1 MRNLF
6 QVILEM
12 GIATVAVILA
22 VFAIRMCLWRAPKRY
37 SYVLWGIV
45 GFRLAVP
52 FSVSSALSI
61 FNLGVFRETSIG
73 KNIIQPEIGEAF
85 GAHPAGTGQGLA
97 GAGALQAAPVPQ
109 GGAGATDGVWQAL
122 MFLWAAGIVALLG
135 YFLLSWV
142 QMRRRVEKAVW
153 MQENVWECENIPS
166 PFVMGIFSPKI
177 YIPFHLGE
185 AERTVI
191 LRHEQ
196 CHVRRKDYLVKIF
209 AYLLLAVYWFHPL
222 VWAAYFAMQKDMEMS
237 CDEQV
242 LKWIGI
248 KRKAEYSSLLLSFAE
263 KESEGF
269 RTGVLG
275 FGENGIKGRIR
286 NILNFR
292 HTGRWA
298 GVGLGVVC
306 IAAVCLLGTNGKV
319 ADTVPE
325 SQTESDGSIY
335 DRGYG
340 FSAGIP
346 EASAAVKTYKMEVGS
361 DVDEELKDLWTPGLS
376 LNEITKEGSFG
387 FDLLSSYLHAG
398 TYEVEG
404 DVLTLT
410 DHEGTYHFRFK
421 RIDENTLEFI
431 QEGSSS
437 VALTDERMGIP
448 VYDGAQFK
456 LTED

>member
-1 MRNLF
+1 MEKLF
-6 QVILEM
+6 RVILEM
-12 GIATVAVILA
+12 GITAVPVILA
-22 VFAIRMCLWRAPKRY
+22 VFAIRMCLLRAPKRY
-37 SYVLWGIV
+37 SYLLWGIA

-61 FNLGVFRETSIG
+61 FNLGFFRGTSIG
-73 KNIIQPEIGEAF
+73 RNIAQPGMGEAF
-85 GAHPAGTGQGLA
+85 GAQPAGLGQGLA
-97 GAGALQAAPVPQ
+97 GAGALQTAPALQ
-109 GGAGATDGVWQAL
+109 GRASATDGIWQVL
-122 MFLWAAGIVALLG
+122 MFLWALGVVALLG
-135 YFLLSWV
+135 YFLLSWI

-177 YIPFHLGE
+177 YIPFRLGE
-185 AERTVI
+185 AERMVI
-191 LRHEQ
+191 LSHEQ
-196 CHVRRKDYLVKIF
+196 YHIQRRDYLVKIF

-237 CDEQV
+237 CDERV
-242 LKWIGI
+242 LERIGV
-248 KRKAEYSSLLLSFAE
+248 KRKAEYSSLLLSFAQ
-263 KESEGF
+263 KESESF
-269 RTGVLG
+269 HTGILG
-275 FGENGIKGRIR
+275 FGENGIKRRIR

-292 HTGRWA
+292 HTGRWVGA
-298 GVGLGVVC
+298 GLGVVC
-306 IAAVCLLGTNGKV
+306 IMAVCLLGTNGRV

-325 SQTESDGSIY
+325 SQAESDGSVY
-335 DRGYG
+335 NQEYG
-340 FSAGIP
+340 FSVGVP
-346 EASAAVKTYKMEVGS
+346 EASDAVKTYKMEVGA

-404 DVLTLT
+404 DILTLT
-410 DHEGTYHFRFK
+410 DYEGTYHFRFK
-421 RIDENTLEFI
+421 RIDKDTLEFI